1 MHSDSE
7 ACLVGSTE
15 ITCASGFGKY
25 KALLSTVEPMLEK
38 KGNLHGNCGL
48 DIGLVLNVYAPQLWA
63 TIVFHGSFGLHLWL
77 YLELGFELLLMNQET
92 SFYWSQVY
100 I

>member
-1 MHSDSE
+1 MHSSSE

-15 ITCASGFGKY
+15 ITCESGFGRY

-48 DIGLVLNVYAPQLWA
+48 DIGLVLNVYAPQLWGHNCISWLLWA
-63 TIVFHGSFGLHLWL
+63 TSLVIFRIGV
-77 YLELGFELLLMNQET
+77 
-92 SFYWSQVY
+92 
-100 I
+100 